1 MKRSITGFEN
11 MNNATLQIAVVSVSL
26 SQPLLTL
33 HNMEAEFDPLY
44 PHTLLLYKGEVMVK
58 ENFTLTED
66 MKFGEAHAIA
76 ILAYSIM
83 FMVGLTTNTISLVR
97 MLQVRISVTWMTV
110 MVTMVTQERIQRKD
124 RSKMTLLLIHLS
136 VADLTVRKYM
146 TSASASWVL
155 RGHFFAWKG

>member
-1 MKRSITGFEN
+1 
-11 MNNATLQIAVVSVSL
+11 
-26 SQPLLTL
+26 
-33 HNMEAEFDPLY
+33 MEAEFDPLY
-44 PHTLLLYKGEVMVK
+44 PHTKHCKGVKMVK

-83 FMVGLTTNTISLVR
+83 FVVGLTTNTISLVR
-97 MLQVRISVTWMTV
+97 MLQVRISVTRMTV

-136 VADLTVRKYM
+136 VADLTVSKYD
-146 TSASASWVL
+146 TSNMCKCKC
-155 RGHFFAWKG
+155 RC

>member
-1 MKRSITGFEN
+1 MQHCRS
-11 MNNATLQIAVVSVSL
+11 QL
-26 SQPLLTL
+26 SQYLYHSHPARTF

-44 PHTLLLYKGEVMVK
+44 PHTKHCKGVKMVK

-83 FMVGLTTNTISLVR
+83 FVVGLTTNTISLVR
-97 MLQVRISVTWMTV
+97 MLQVRISVTRMTV

-124 RSKMTLLLIHLS
+124 RSRMTLLLIHLS
-136 VADLTVRKYM
+136 VADLTVRKCKYEN
-146 TSASASWVL
+146 
-155 RGHFFAWKG
+155 

>member
-1 MKRSITGFEN
+1 MQNCRSEFC
-11 MNNATLQIAVVSVSL
+11 L
-26 SQPLLTL
+26 SIPFIVTPIGLRIFQ
-33 HNMEAEFDPLY
+33 NMEAEFDPLY
-44 PHTLLLYKGEVMVK
+44 PHTHLRIKGEVMVK

-83 FMVGLTTNTISLVR
+83 FVVGLTTNTISLVR
-97 MLQVRISVTWMTV
+97 MLQVRISVTRMTV

-136 VADLTVRKYM
+136 VADLTVSKYDLQYVQ
-146 TSASASWVL
+146 SAGVKRTPL
-155 RGHFFAWKG
+155 RINYE